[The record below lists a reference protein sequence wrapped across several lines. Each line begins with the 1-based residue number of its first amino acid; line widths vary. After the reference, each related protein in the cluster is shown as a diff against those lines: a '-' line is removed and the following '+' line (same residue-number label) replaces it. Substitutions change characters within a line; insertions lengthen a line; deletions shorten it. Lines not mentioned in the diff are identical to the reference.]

1 MNSTSRLTLVFG
13 LLFEALLFAGV
24 AYAQTPPVP
33 TPAPQPQTLVGRELA
48 AAGQIITD
56 ASNNVNAIVLLVIAV
71 CVVFVILGIVMI
83 VVLRAILDAQKRAD
97 QRQAQRDQI
106 ELEEKLR
113 REKAEG
119 ERVGAFTQ
127 SVNTFAVVTAGIARL
142 ETDVALLKEDK
153 TDSKRQTLERDAK
166 YYERI
171 QAAENRIVGSL
182 ENFGER
188 MAQEIGIALTEGQK
202 QAGELIVKA
211 LPGLIEQFRQQ
222 PLVVVTDDPARVKT
236 GKTGPL
242 ISDEAAGKTGVNIEV
257 NQSNEGDT
265 NVQQP

>member
-1 MNSTSRLTLVFG
+1 
-13 LLFEALLFAGV
+13 
-24 AYAQTPPVP
+24 
-33 TPAPQPQTLVGRELA
+33 
-48 AAGQIITD
+48 
-56 ASNNVNAIVLLVIAV
+56 
-71 CVVFVILGIVMI
+71 MI

-97 QRQAQRDQI
+97 LRQAQRDQV

-119 ERVGAFTQ
+119 ERVGAFTH
-127 SVNTFAVVTAGIARL
+127 SVNTFALVTAGIARL
-142 ETDVALLKEDK
+142 ETDVALLKKDK
-153 TDSKRQTLERDAK
+153 TDSKQETKERDEK
-166 YYERI
+166 YFERI
-171 QAAENRIVGSL
+171 QTAETRIVDSM

-222 PLVVVTDDPARVKT
+222 PVVVVTDDPAKVKT

-242 ISDEAAGKTGVNIEV
+242 ISDEADSKPTSVNIEV
-257 NQSNEGDT
+257 NQINEGDS
-265 NVQQP
+265 P